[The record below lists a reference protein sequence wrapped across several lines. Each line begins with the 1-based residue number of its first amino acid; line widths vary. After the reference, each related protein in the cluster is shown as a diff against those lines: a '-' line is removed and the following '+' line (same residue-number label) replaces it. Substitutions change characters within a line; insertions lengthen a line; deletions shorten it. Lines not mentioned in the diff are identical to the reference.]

1 MILRMQDNYR
11 RFATVNNN
19 NVVHILPYGELPSD
33 VAVDGYYVSAYD
45 YHNNESIIDY
55 ILNFYELTPA
65 YYIVTVR

>member
-1 MILRMQDNYR
+1 MQDNYR

-55 ILNFYELTPA
+55 IILN
-65 YYIVTVR
+65 

>member
-33 VAVDGYYVSAYD
+33 VAVDGYHVSAYD
-45 YHNNESIIDY
+45 YHNDECIIDY
-55 ILNFYELTPA
+55 ILDYYDLTPA
-65 YYIVTVR
+65 YFIVTVR

>member
-45 YHNNESIIDY
+45 YHNNESIIYY
-55 ILNFYELTPA
+55 ILN
-65 YYIVTVR
+65 